1 MGRGESVDGVGHSVE
16 RLEPVSMNPSEQMVD
31 VDSCCVGAAIK
42 DRVASVTLDRPPL
55 NVMNIVMMDSLH
67 KLIMRVAGRADVLI
81 FRGAG
86 EKGFSAGVDIADHVP
101 ERVAAMLTAFHG
113 VFRELARSN
122 VVTVAAVHGHCLG
135 GGCELATFCD
145 FVIAS
150 ESAIFGQPEIKLGCF
165 PPVAMVTFPRLIGM
179 RAALDLILS
188 GRTIS
193 AAEAKEIGLVTQ
205 VVPDHDLDQAVASV
219 ANDLRTLSPS
229 VLGMARRAL
238 WNSDGFDF
246 ERALQSAEDFYLHTL
261 MKTHDAKEGIRAFLE
276 KRQPSWQVI
285 GG

>member
-1 MGRGESVDGVGHSVE
+1 MGRAEGVDGIVPLPSGGILAPDDIKHVSQNSYVRVSVE
-16 RLEPVSMNPSEQMVD
+16 
-31 VDSCCVGAAIK
+31 G
-42 DRVASVTLDRPPL
+42 RVATILLDRPPL
-55 NVMNIVMMDSLH
+55 NVMNIEMMEALH
-67 KLIMRVAGRADVLI
+67 AVLASMEGRCDIVV

-86 EKGFSAGVDIADHVP
+86 DKGFSAGAEIADHVP
-101 ERVAAMLTAFHG
+101 DRVATMLGAFHR

-145 FVIAS
+145 FLIAA
-150 ESAIFGQPEIKLGCF
+150 ESATFGQPEIKLGCF
-165 PPVAMVTFPRLIGM
+165 PPVAMVTFPRLVGM

-188 GRTIS
+188 GRTIF
-193 AAEAKEIGLVTQ
+193 AAEAKQFGLVTR
-205 VVPDHDLDQAVASV
+205 VVRDFDLDKAVASLV
-219 ANDLRTLSPS
+219 NDLRALSPT

-246 ERALQSAEDFYLHTL
+246 ERALQSGEDFYLHTL

-276 KRQPSWQVI
+276 KRRPSWGVQTVD
-285 GG
+285 